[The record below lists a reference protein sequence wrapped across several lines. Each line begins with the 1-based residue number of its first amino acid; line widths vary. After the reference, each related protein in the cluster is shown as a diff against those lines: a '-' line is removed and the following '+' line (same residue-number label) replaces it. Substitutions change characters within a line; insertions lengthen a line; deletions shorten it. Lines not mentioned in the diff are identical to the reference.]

1 MAKNTLIGVSSTAK
15 KVTKIYVGVSN
26 LTNKVKK
33 GYIGVDGVAKLF
45 YTGDPVLIFETQTAG
60 TTSLSLSAGTYEITL
75 IGGGGGGVAL
85 RSSSTGGKHYAQ
97 GGVGGTL
104 QILATL
110 TSAATVSVT
119 CGGYGSSASG
129 TFSSASSGTTTGT
142 NGGASTI
149 TGFTNLTASAGGG
162 VAASIRATS
171 TSATNRTVG
180 TIGTVSVSGSA
191 LKETL
196 INNPNPCTPSQAT
209 STATNR
215 AVNGRVN
222 DNWPEDNTRGKGGD
236 VGWNGTSF
244 LKGTGA
250 TGFVRIRQ
258 M

>member
-26 LTNKVKK
+26 LAKKVKK
-33 GYIGVDGVAKLF
+33 GYIGVGGVAKLF
-45 YTGDPVLIFETQTAG
+45 YTGDPVLIFETQEAG

-85 RSSSTGGKHYAQ
+85 RSSVTGAKHYAQ

-104 QILATL
+104 QIIAVLA
-110 TSAATVSVT
+110 SAATVSVT
-119 CGGYGSSASG
+119 CGSYGTSNSG

-142 NGGASTI
+142 NGSASSI
-149 TGFTNLTASAGGG
+149 TGFANLTASAGGG
-162 VAASIRATS
+162 VAASVRATS

-180 TIGTVSVSGSA
+180 TIGTVTVSGSA
-191 LKETL
+191 LQETL
-196 INNPNPCTPSQAT
+196 INNPNLCTPSQAT

-215 AVNGRVN
+215 SVNGRVN
-222 DNWPEDNTRGKGGD
+222 DNWPEDTTRGKGGD
-236 VGWNGTSF
+236 VGWSGTSF
-244 LKGTGA
+244 LKATAA